1 MDFKKTALQLR
12 GYFSTPGRQLLL
24 FSLIHFLILLV
35 WLNFSAFDI
44 RIHPDVE
51 LYLEYADF
59 MFEGNLPYR
68 DFIVEYPPLSLL
80 FLLIP
85 RLFSANLAGYA
96 DAFAVLIFAF
106 ALLGLFFTS
115 RLSRKLELNHF
126 ATLGIYT
133 LAFFLIGDIA
143 INRFDVIPAV
153 LSLGAVC
160 YYLENK
166 PRAAWFML
174 ALGVLVKLYPAII
187 APIFAI
193 GHIRRRE
200 FRPLIKGMA
209 VFCITGLAVTLPFFI
224 ASPEGFWRFIDFHSG
239 RGLQIE
245 SSYASLLMLGDMLGL
260 TGVEVVYTYSS
271 VDLKAAASDFL
282 VAASTFITLAAVF
295 ACYCFYCRSFF
306 KGKDENVNL
315 ISYMIGALAL
325 LLVTSKIFS
334 TQFVIWLYP
343 FIPLLG
349 NRMRHPAW
357 IIFGIIALLTQ
368 YIFPYNYGELVDL
381 RQPAVIF
388 LILRNFLVLALGIAV
403 MYCSSVKQ
411 KNPDE
416 NRRDGSIPEL
426 A

>member
-96 DAFAVLIFAF
+96 DAFAVLIFVF

-200 FRPLIKGMA
+200 FRP
-209 VFCITGLAVTLPFFI
+209 
-224 ASPEGFWRFIDFHSG
+224 
-239 RGLQIE
+239 
-245 SSYASLLMLGDMLGL
+245 
-260 TGVEVVYTYSS
+260 
-271 VDLKAAASDFL
+271 
-282 VAASTFITLAAVF
+282 
-295 ACYCFYCRSFF
+295 
-306 KGKDENVNL
+306 
-315 ISYMIGALAL
+315 
-325 LLVTSKIFS
+325 
-334 TQFVIWLYP
+334 
-343 FIPLLG
+343 
-349 NRMRHPAW
+349 
-357 IIFGIIALLTQ
+357 
-368 YIFPYNYGELVDL
+368 
-381 RQPAVIF
+381 
-388 LILRNFLVLALGIAV
+388 
-403 MYCSSVKQ
+403 
-411 KNPDE
+411 
-416 NRRDGSIPEL
+416 
-426 A
+426 